1 MSDDKKHKNVLEKVR
16 CLDEFQKPEH
26 KKKTNQQLGI
36 VAAQLLG
43 KQTPFGKST
52 IMRWRRD
59 EKALREQAAGVF
71 DGTGNKKP
79 KNLRSPEVTKF
90 GNELSQLLIAYG
102 SHSNVTNAIM
112 VAQ

>member
-43 KQTPFGKST
+43 KP
-52 IMRWRRD
+52 
-59 EKALREQAAGVF
+59 
-71 DGTGNKKP
+71 TGNSQQMEKLAVGTKRRQKQTSMTDFVKKL
-79 KNLRSPEVTKF
+79 KK
-90 GNELSQLLIAYG
+90 
-102 SHSNVTNAIM
+102 
-112 VAQ
+112 